1 MRPYPSVSAA
11 LIAAVVAGLVAL
23 VLPAHAAHAAPP
35 APTRQSVTVPS
46 RAVARIGADSTVDG
60 EVRDMYV
67 KGDSLE
73 VIFANTGRKAVE
85 IFGEVQV
92 RGADDELLLAIPLDS
107 ASVAAGK
114 VRKMRVAM
122 PTLAKGAY
130 VLYAVIDF
138 GGAELTAAQAAL
150 EIR

>member
-23 VLPAHAAHAAPP
+23 ALPARAAHAAPF
-35 APTRQSVTVPS
+35 APTTRPVTVPKFEL
-46 RAVARIGADSTVDG
+46 RAHADSTVDG

-73 VIFANTGRKAVE
+73 VVFANTGRRAVA
-85 IFGEVQV
+85 ISGEVQV
-92 RGADDELLLAIPLDS
+92 RDADDELLLAIPLDS
-107 ASVAAGK
+107 ASVSAGK
-114 VRKMRVAM
+114 VRKLKIAM
-122 PTLAKGAY
+122 PALAKGAY